1 MKQKNNFF
9 VYNHT
14 ESYKPDFRN
23 LKKGDI
29 VFVKGAAHRLQE
41 DAHLCGDSTYDG
53 YLTYDMD
60 GESLFSEDIDSQE

>member
-1 MKQKNNFF
+1 MKQVYVKKNGEGPT
-9 VYNHT
+9 VL
-14 ESYKPDFRN
+14 EDFRN

-29 VFVKGAAHRLQE
+29 VFVKGAAHRLKE

-53 YLTYDMD
+53 YLAYDMD

>member
-14 ESYKPDFRN
+14 ESYKP
-23 LKKGDI
+23 
-29 VFVKGAAHRLQE
+29 E

-60 GESLFSEDIDSQE
+60 GESLFECDVDKQG

>member
-1 MKQKNNFF
+1 MKQVYVKKNGEGPT
-9 VYNHT
+9 VL
-14 ESYKPDFRN
+14 EDFRN